1 MKRYWI
7 NEATAELDRAATALE
22 LSVTLDYA
30 ITALVMLVVVYV
42 FFLIYQNEIQNT

>member
-22 LSVTLDYA
+22 MSVTIDYA
-30 ITALVMLVVVYV
+30 ITALVMLITVYI
-42 FFLIYQNEIQNT
+42 FFHIFQNQIEK